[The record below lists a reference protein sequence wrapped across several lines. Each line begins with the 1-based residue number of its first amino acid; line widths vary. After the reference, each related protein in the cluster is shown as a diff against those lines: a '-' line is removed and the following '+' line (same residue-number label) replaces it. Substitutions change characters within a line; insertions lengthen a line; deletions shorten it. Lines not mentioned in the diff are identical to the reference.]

1 MHRNFGTE
9 IIYIIFQTKTHAG
22 MSMMPMTMETE
33 GMEEMEGAAE
43 IAEVRRKKRS
53 TSSSIL
59 SEATIH
65 PSPRYSIL
73 I

>member
-1 MHRNFGTE
+1 
-9 IIYIIFQTKTHAG
+9 
-22 MSMMPMTMETE
+22 MMPMTMETE

>member
-1 MHRNFGTE
+1 
-9 IIYIIFQTKTHAG
+9 
-22 MSMMPMTMETE
+22 MMPMMETE

-65 PSPRYSIL
+65 PLSRYAIL